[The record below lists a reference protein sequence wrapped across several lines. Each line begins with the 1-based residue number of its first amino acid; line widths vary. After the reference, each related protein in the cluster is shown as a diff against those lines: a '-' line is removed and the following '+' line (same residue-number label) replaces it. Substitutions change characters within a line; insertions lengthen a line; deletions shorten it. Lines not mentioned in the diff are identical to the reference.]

1 MRRYSFP
8 KVDLHLHLDGSM
20 LPETAWELALERGIP
35 MPADTLE
42 EFRSFIIVT
51 ADCRSVN
58 EYLKRFEMPL
68 SILQDQ
74 PALTRVAR
82 ELVELLAAQG
92 LAYAEIRFAP
102 QLHTRKG
109 LTQRQAIEAVLQGVR
124 EGAANCPTIGIGVL
138 LCAMSVGPETVNEAE
153 NLLTVELARDF
164 LGQGVAG
171 IDLAGAEG
179 IVPLENFAPVF
190 ARARELGVP
199 FTCHAGDSQG
209 PDTVKAALDFGTKRI
224 GHGHHIALDRALCA
238 RAIRDYVT
246 LEICPTS
253 NIQCETQPSYEA
265 HPLRMLIDLG
275 VACTINTDNMIL
287 SDIDLDQEY
296 DHCLHEMGLS
306 YADLIRCNINSVRA
320 SFMDEAS
327 KAALIDELLGCLQA
341 LPGKI

>member
-109 LTQRQAIEAVLQGVR
+109 LTQRQAIEAVLQGAR

-138 LCAMSVGPETVNEAE
+138 LCAMSVGPEMVNEAE
-153 NLLTVELARDF
+153 NLLTVEHRYR
-164 LGQGVAG
+164 
-171 IDLAGAEG
+171 
-179 IVPLENFAPVF
+179 
-190 ARARELGVP
+190 RA
-199 FTCHAGDSQG
+199 
-209 PDTVKAALDFGTKRI
+209 
-224 GHGHHIALDRALCA
+224 
-238 RAIRDYVT
+238 
-246 LEICPTS
+246 
-253 NIQCETQPSYEA
+253 
-265 HPLRMLIDLG
+265 
-275 VACTINTDNMIL
+275 
-287 SDIDLDQEY
+287 
-296 DHCLHEMGLS
+296 
-306 YADLIRCNINSVRA
+306 
-320 SFMDEAS
+320 
-327 KAALIDELLGCLQA
+327 
-341 LPGKI
+341 